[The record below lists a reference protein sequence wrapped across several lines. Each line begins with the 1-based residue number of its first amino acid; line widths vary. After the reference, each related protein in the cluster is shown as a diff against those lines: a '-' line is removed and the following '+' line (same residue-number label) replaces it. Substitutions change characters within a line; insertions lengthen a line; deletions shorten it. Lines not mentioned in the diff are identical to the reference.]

1 MIPANDL
8 YLQAIKYGL
17 EIPQS
22 LHDASPAERE
32 ACWNGAGPERLPKV
46 RRFLTFILAFLE
58 PIFLIHDW
66 RYYKAIGTRQDWLDA
81 NAQME
86 RNGHTLIRRKLAWW
100 LIWRRPGLEAANE
113 GARIAVDSQE
123 GCKAYQDAYAAR
135 VEREFTP
142 GPEMQA

>member
-86 RNGHTLIRRKLAWW
+86 RNCYALLRRKLRWW
-100 LIWRRPGLEAANE
+100 QLWRRPGLVAVAE
-113 GARIAVDSQE
+113 GGRAAVDSSE
-123 GCKAYQDAYAAR
+123 GRAAYDAAYKAR
-135 VEREFTP
+135 VAREFVP
-142 GPEMQA
+142 GPEVQA